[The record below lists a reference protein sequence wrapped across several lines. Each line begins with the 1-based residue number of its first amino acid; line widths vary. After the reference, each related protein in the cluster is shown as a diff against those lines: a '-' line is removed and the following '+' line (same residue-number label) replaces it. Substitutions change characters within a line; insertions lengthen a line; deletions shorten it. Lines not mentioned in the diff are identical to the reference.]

1 MHDLVHIDMN
11 ISMEM
16 KSKYSYFHER
26 ITTIMAI
33 QLLPMFNR
41 RGGGGGCCIY
51 NYFNNSK

>member
-1 MHDLVHIDMN
+1 MHDLVHIDMNN

-41 RGGGGGCCIY
+41 TGGGGGGIY
-51 NYFNNSK
+51 NYF

>member
-11 ISMEM
+11 ICMEM

-41 RGGGGGCCIY
+41 TGGGWHIQL
-51 NYFNNSK
+51 F